1 MQIRGQQMNLIHFHG
16 KMKKKKQM
24 PDLHHLYEAAVQS
37 VEADLD
43 FAARV
48 FKNKR
53 GRKAVALREDFCG
66 TAALACEWASRSPKN
81 HAWGVDID
89 QPTLNWGM
97 EHNVPYISSRRS
109 KTKADGKRSGKIDLL
124 CGDVLTAKTPPVDL
138 VMALNFSYCIFKTR
152 EQLCDYFKTVRK
164 NLKKDG
170 LFIMDLYGGTEAV
183 EAKLEP
189 RDVEAFTAKDGTKV
203 PKFEY
208 IWDQDVYNVIDHHV
222 VNYIHF
228 KIPRVGKIEK
238 AFTYDWRLWTLPE
251 LQELLIEAGFEFAEV
266 YLHDW
271 DEDGD
276 SDEIYRLRKNYENSL
291 GWVAYI
297 VGIK

>member
-1 MQIRGQQMNLIHFHG
+1 
-16 KMKKKKQM
+16 MKNKKQL
-24 PDLHHLYEAAVQS
+24 PDLHHLYEASVQS
-37 VEADLD
+37 VENDLD

-48 FKNKR
+48 FKKKTE
-53 GRKAVALREDFCG
+53 RKAISLREDFCG
-66 TAALACEWASRSPKN
+66 TAALACEWVSRSPKN
-81 HAWGVDID
+81 CAWGVDID
-89 QPTLNWGM
+89 QPTLDWGM
-97 EHNVPYISSRRS
+97 EHNLPYVGD
-109 KTKADGKRSGKIDLL
+109 KAGEINLI
-124 CGDVLTAKTPPVDL
+124 CGDVMMAKTPPTDL
-138 VMALNFSYCIFKTR
+138 VLALNFSYCIFKTR
-152 EQLCDYFKTVRK
+152 KQLCDYFKTVRK

-170 LFIMDLYGGTEAV
+170 LFVMDLYGGTEAL

-189 RDVEAFTAKDGTKV
+189 RDVEAFTAKDGTKI

-208 IWDQDVYNVIDHHV
+208 IWDQALYNVIDHHV

-228 KIPRVGKIEK
+228 KIPRIGKIEK

-251 LQELLIEAGFEFAEV
+251 LQELLIEAGFKSAEV

-271 DEDGD
+271 DEDGE
-276 SDEIYRLRKNYENSL
+276 SDEIYRQRKNYENSL

>member
-1 MQIRGQQMNLIHFHG
+1 
-16 KMKKKKQM
+16 MKKKKQL
-24 PDLHHLYEAAVQS
+24 PDLHYFYEASVQG
-37 VEADLD
+37 VDWDID

-53 GRKAVALREDFCG
+53 KRPALDLREDFCG
-66 TAALACEWASRSPKN
+66 TAKLACEWVSGSPKRR
-81 HAWGVDID
+81 AWGVDID
-89 QPTLNWGM
+89 QPTLNWGR
-97 EHNVPYISSRRS
+97 EHNLAYLGD
-109 KTKADGKRSGKIDLL
+109 KAGKIELI
-124 CGDVLTAKTPPVDL
+124 CGDVMTAKTPPVDL

-152 EQLCDYFKTVRK
+152 DLLRTYFKTVRD
-164 NLKKDG
+164 NLNDDG
-170 LFIMDLYGGTEAV
+170 IFVMDLYGGTEAV

-228 KIPRVGKIEK
+228 KVPGFGKINK

-251 LQELLIEAGFEFAEV
+251 IQELLLEAGFQSAEV
-266 YLHDW
+266 YLHGW
-271 DEDGD
+271 NKDGE
-276 SDEIYRLRKNYENSL
+276 SDETYRRRKTYENSL

>member
-1 MQIRGQQMNLIHFHG
+1 MP
-16 KMKKKKQM
+16 KKPKKQL
-24 PDLHHLYEAAVQS
+24 PELHHLYDASVQS
-37 VEADLD
+37 VDADLD

-48 FKNKR
+48 FKKKT
-53 GRKAVALREDFCG
+53 GRKATSLREDFCG
-66 TAALACEWASRSPKN
+66 TAALACEWVSRSPKN
-81 HAWGVDID
+81 SAWGVDID
-89 QPTLNWGM
+89 QPTLDWGLK
-97 EHNVPYISSRRS
+97 HNVPYVS
-109 KTKADGKRSGKIDLL
+109 KKAGKIDLL
-124 CGDVLTAKTPPVDL
+124 FGDVLKAKTPPVDL

-152 EQLCDYFKTVRK
+152 QQLCDYFKAVRK

-170 LFIMDLYGGTEAV
+170 LFVMDLYGGTEAV

-208 IWDQDVYNVIDHHV
+208 IWDQDIYNVIDHHV

-228 KIPRVGKIEK
+228 KIPRVGKTEK

-251 LQELLIEAGFEFAEV
+251 LQELLIEAGFMSAEV

-271 DEDGD
+271 DKDGE
-276 SDEIYRLRKNYENSL
+276 SDEIYRLRKNYENAL